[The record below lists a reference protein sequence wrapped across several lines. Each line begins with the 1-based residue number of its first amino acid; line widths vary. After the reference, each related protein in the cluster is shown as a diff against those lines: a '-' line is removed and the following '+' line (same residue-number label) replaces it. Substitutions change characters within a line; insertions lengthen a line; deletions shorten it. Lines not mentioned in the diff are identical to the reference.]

1 MTPPVFW
8 FGYRTIVA
16 GDARIA
22 TGIAMSTVSCV
33 TIPHR
38 HVRWLLDT
46 RPEWWRHMIPLTMD
60 YGDTAS
66 TIASDLLLPDAEAR
80 LVAVLLRF
88 AGLRRPCVDNAAPV
102 TVPVTQQDLAV
113 AANLS
118 RNWTGA
124 ILRRLATAGLVD
136 TGYSGITIPDPR
148 ALRAHFE
155 SRQD

>member
-1 MTPPVFW
+1 M
-8 FGYRTIVA
+8 
-16 GDARIA
+16 
-22 TGIAMSTVSCV
+22 
-33 TIPHR
+33 
-38 HVRWLLDT
+38 
-46 RPEWWRHMIPLTMD
+46 PLAMD

-66 TIASDLLLPDAEAR
+66 TIASDLLIPDAEAR

-88 AGLRRPCVDNAAPV
+88 AGLRRPCVDNPATV
-102 TVPVTQQDLAV
+102 TVPVTQQDLAA

-118 RNWTGA
+118 RNWTGS

-136 TGYSGITIPDPR
+136 TGYSGITIRDPR